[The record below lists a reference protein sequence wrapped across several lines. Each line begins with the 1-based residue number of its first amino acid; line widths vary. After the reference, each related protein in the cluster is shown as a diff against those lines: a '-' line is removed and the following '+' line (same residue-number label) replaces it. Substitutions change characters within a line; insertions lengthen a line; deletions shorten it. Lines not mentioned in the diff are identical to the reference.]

1 MRHFRWSRIFAL
13 WIPALALALLLARVP
28 QNRFPARAAPLE
40 KSATEAVERN
50 QTFLQ
55 LAPRSEKTYRLSAE
69 VAGRG
74 TNEAPS
80 SSHPVRRGLQVLCP
94 YFVPDREP
102 PKENRR

>member
-69 VAGRG
+69 VAGGGETETRTCTADSRG
-74 TNEAPS
+74 ESTVLSSCFEPS
-80 SSHPVRRGLQVLCP
+80 GQL
-94 YFVPDREP
+94 
-102 PKENRR
+102 PK

>member
-13 WIPALALALLLARVP
+13 WIPALALALLLAQVP

-74 TNEAPS
+74 RDRDRPS
-80 SSHPVRRGLQVLCP
+80 TTAVAVGSPVSPADVVPRG
-94 YFVPDREP
+94 
-102 PKENRR
+102 